1 MRSLIGVVALATLGL
16 ASCGPTP
23 PGADDGSAR
32 SPASTLP
39 PATSRAAQ
47 RLQNA
52 AERYYDQ
59 YLALHPFT
67 ATAQGDHR
75 FDDRFG
81 DYVSPS
87 WMADSLAIEQE
98 ALAAVAGIDPAKLA
112 GEDLVTLEA
121 FKQGREVAIE
131 GFRYESE
138 LLPVGP
144 VSGLHAYFAEQGS
157 GRGVH
162 PFRTT
167 QDYDNFLR
175 RMDGFVEWA
184 DQSVNNMRA
193 GVAKGIV
200 QPRVVVE
207 RTIPQVA
214 SLAVDDPRQSVFW
227 QPILNFPAGIDVA
240 DRHRLIAAY
249 AEKLSTGVLPAYRRL
264 HDYLKNE
271 YLPAARVTVG
281 WSELPNGAAWYAY
294 LVRLH
299 ADTTMTPEEFHE
311 LGLAEVRRI
320 RGAMERLRRQLGQG
334 PDLATF
340 LSVLR
345 TEPWHY
351 YRDPADLLAGYGALE
366 VRVDAAMPLLFARMP
381 QAGFEIRAVEPYR
394 AGALPSAVY
403 EPASA
408 DGARPG
414 VLYVNT
420 SELPS
425 RPKYAMESIYL
436 HEAVPGHH
444 YQVSLAQEATGLPR
458 FRRFATD
465 AAYVEGWARY
475 AESLGR
481 DLGLYTDAYSVF
493 GSLSLEM
500 WRAARLVVDTGL
512 HAKSWSRSKAI
523 EYLRTNTS
531 LGEAEIAAEV
541 DRCVASPG
549 QALAYKVGE
558 LRMAELKRRAQAR
571 LGPRFDVRSFHSQI
585 VESGSL
591 PLAVLEKKI
600 DRWIESQR

>member
-1 MRSLIGVVALATLGL
+1 VRSLIGFVALAALGL
-16 ASCGPTP
+16 TGCGRTP
-23 PGADDGSAR
+23 SGDDGAAR

-39 PATSRAAQ
+39 PAASRAAQ
-47 RLQNA
+47 RLQNTT
-52 AERYYDQ
+52 ERYYDQ
-59 YLALHPFT
+59 YLALHPF
-67 ATAQGDHR
+67 AASAQGDHR

-98 ALAAVAGIDPAKLA
+98 ALEAVTRIDPAKLT
-112 GEDLVTLEA
+112 GEDLITLEA
-121 FKQGREVAIE
+121 FMLGREIAIE

-138 LLPVGP
+138 LLPVSQD
-144 VSGLHAYFAEQGS
+144 SGLHAYFAVQGS

-162 PFRTT
+162 SFRTAE
-167 QDYDNFLR
+167 DYDKFLR
-175 RMDGFVEWA
+175 RMDGFVEWV

-214 SLAVDDPRQSVFW
+214 ALIADDPKQSVFW

-240 DRHRLIAAY
+240 DRRRLIAAY
-249 AEKLSTGVLPAYRRL
+249 EEKLSGSVLPAYRRL

-271 YLPAARVTVG
+271 YLQAARETVG
-281 WSELPNGAAWYAY
+281 WSELPSGAVWYAY

-299 ADTTMTPEEFHE
+299 TGTSMTADEVHE
-311 LGLAEVRRI
+311 LGLAEVTRI

-340 LSVLR
+340 FAVLR
-345 TEPWHY
+345 SDRLQY
-351 YRDPADLLAGYGALE
+351 YRDPADLLAGYRVLQA
-366 VRVDAAMPLLFARMP
+366 RVDAAMPLLFARMP
-381 QAGFEIRAVEPYR
+381 RAGFEVRAVEPYR
-394 AGALPSAVY
+394 AGALPSVAY

-408 DGARPG
+408 DGTRPG

-420 SELPS
+420 TDLPS
-425 RPKYAMESIYL
+425 RPKYAMEAIYL

-444 YQVSLAQEATGLPR
+444 YQISLAQEATELPR
-458 FRRFATD
+458 FRRFAKD
-465 AAYVEGWARY
+465 AAYAEGWALY

-481 DLGLYTDAYSVF
+481 DLGFYTDAYSAF
-493 GSLSLEM
+493 GALSLEM

-512 HAKSWSRSKAI
+512 HSKGWSRAKAI
-523 EYLRTNTS
+523 DYLRAHTA

-558 LRMAELKRRAQAR
+558 LRFAELRRRAQEE
-571 LGPRFDVRSFHSQI
+571 LGPRFDVRAFHSQV